1 MATTKKPDEQP
12 KTKAGEEI
20 QAAFDAANKQ
30 GFFGVEVDAT
40 PNENYTVAGVV
51 AGKPTPET
59 DAEAA
64 SKAAEHISK
73 IRRPG
78 DGPGTE

>member
-1 MATTKKPDEQP
+1 MATAKNEQP

-20 QAAFDAANKQ
+20 QKAMDKVTEQ
-30 GFFGVEVDAT
+30 GFYGVEVDPT
-40 PNENYTVAGVV
+40 PNEHYTVAGVT
-51 AGKPTPET
+51 AKKPTPET
-59 DAEAA
+59 NAESAA
-64 SKAAEHISK
+64 KAQAYASA